1 VNHNRTERI
10 YRTDLS
16 HGGADVEAAAP
27 SSPDPDQAR
36 APRDGPRRM
45 NERWSLDFVSDI
57 TANGQAI
64 RALAVVDDYTS
75 E

>member
-1 VNHNRTERI
+1 
-10 YRTDLS
+10 
-16 HGGADVEAAAP
+16 
-27 SSPDPDQAR
+27 
-36 APRDGPRRM
+36 M